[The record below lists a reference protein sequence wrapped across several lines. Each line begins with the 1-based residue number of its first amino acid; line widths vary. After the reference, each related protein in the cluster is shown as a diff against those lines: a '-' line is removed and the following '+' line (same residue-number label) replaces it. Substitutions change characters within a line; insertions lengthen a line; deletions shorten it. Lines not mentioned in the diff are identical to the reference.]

1 MKLERCGEAGLGL
14 GMFSAARHDGPEL
27 EDKPLCR
34 RIITAIAMLGMLTGG
49 PVWADT
55 VSAPVASVA
64 IMSNTAPDRARARLN
79 QRVFD
84 QVWNEVRRDY
94 YDPWIRGLDWRAVR
108 ETYRPQA
115 IAATGDDALYRVL
128 NRMLDLLDDD
138 HAGVAPPAAARRQD
152 LLRERH
158 AIMGVTLF
166 PEGEGVYRIERVR
179 AGSPAEEAGIRVG
192 WRLRPEDN
200 VWTPALDVV
209 DGQTVALRFVDE
221 TDVMHDVAVTPREMD
236 ALPAFVADRSRP
248 DVLVLRVEGFEPGL
262 GRWMGDQLAGA
273 SADTD
278 VVLDLRAN
286 PGGLLMEADAVLSCF
301 LPDRTAW
308 ATRTSRSG
316 RASTL
321 RVRPGCG
328 PLAAPAANPLAVLV
342 DKSSRSAAELT
353 PAALQEAGRA
363 VIVGEK
369 TAGAVLISMDTELP
383 DGGRLTLSRSDFVT
397 RGGVRLEKRGV
408 APDILA
414 AAAAA
419 AAAAVAGEGVVATP
433 SDPALEA
440 AVAILRSRRIALEK
454 SGQAVSGQ
462 ALSRELSPF

>member
-1 MKLERCGEAGLGL
+1 
-14 GMFSAARHDGPEL
+14 MFSATRHFGQTFDGKVL
-27 EDKPLCR
+27 FRHIMAL
-34 RIITAIAMLGMLTGG
+34 AALGILAVG
-49 PVWADT
+49 PVRADT
-55 VSAPVASVA
+55 VSTPSATTPIV
-64 IMSNTAPDRARARLN
+64 SNAVPDRARARLN

-94 YDPWIRGLDWRAVR
+94 YDPWVHGLDWRAIR

-115 IAATGDDALYRVL
+115 IAATGDGALYRVL

-158 AIMGVTLF
+158 PIMGVTLF

-179 AGSPAEEAGIRVG
+179 AGSPAEDAGVRVG
-192 WRLRPEDN
+192 WRLRPAEN
-200 VWTPALDVV
+200 VWSPDLDVV
-209 DGQTVALRFVDE
+209 EGQAVPLRLVDDTGAL
-221 TDVMHDVAVTPREMD
+221 HDVSVTPREMD
-236 ALPAFVADRSRP
+236 ALPAFIADRSRP
-248 DVLVLRVEGFEPGL
+248 NVLVLRVERFEPGL
-262 GRWMGDQLAGA
+262 GRWMGDQLSGVPANT
-273 SADTD
+273 S

-301 LPDRTAW
+301 LPDRMAW

-316 RASTL
+316 RSSTL

-328 PLAAPAANPLAVLV
+328 SLAAPAANPLAVLV

-383 DGGRLTLSRSDFVT
+383 DGGRLTLSRADFVT

-408 APDILA
+408 APDVT
-414 AAAAA
+414 
-419 AAAAVAGEGVVATP
+419 VAQAEEPASLGVA
-433 SDPALEA
+433 DPALEA
-440 AVAILRSRRIALEK
+440 AVATLRQRRPGE
-454 SGQAVSGQ
+454 
-462 ALSRELSPF
+462 